1 MGDIDISNGGIFC
14 HKNGTEDCGTG
25 KPENLTILFKQKN
38 QSEVNKLVCN
48 REDNNGGVALK
59 NNITYAN
66 FSYPIDN
73 NFLPGHSFLI
83 DNTSDDPTRKF
94 GAFIYGPKT
103 TFISVTPNSN
113 WVQIT
118 NEEEGSNSGM
128 VITSRGSYGY
138 IKNTIGNS
146 VDDKIT
152 NLILN
157 SDLKLIP
164 YGGLRE
170 SNLFSNIEVIGVG
183 ERVNDLP
190 FGTQFNSSTNNV
202 FLLFDN
208 STGNYHLRSFQT
220 ININRLNNQNMMY
233 SYPGHF
239 AILNPKN
246 ENNDINLGSNLTD
259 YNFAKL
265 WLDAFNI
272 KVQSLNKETIRNFT
286 GAAGVKNL
294 CFDATGD
301 KTWEF
306 SNIFI
311 DKIKEW
317 HGNEFNWGIK
327 YYRGKSI
334 ILWDT
339 LRDFQ

>member
-1 MGDIDISNGGIFC
+1 
-14 HKNGTEDCGTG
+14 
-25 KPENLTILFKQKN
+25 
-38 QSEVNKLVCN
+38 
-48 REDNNGGVALK
+48 
-59 NNITYAN
+59 
-66 FSYPIDN
+66 
-73 NFLPGHSFLI
+73 
-83 DNTSDDPTRKF
+83 
-94 GAFIYGPKT
+94 
-103 TFISVTPNSN
+103 
-113 WVQIT
+113 
-118 NEEEGSNSGM
+118 M

-170 SNLFSNIEVIGVG
+170 SNLFNNIEVIGVG

-246 ENNDINLGSNLTD
+246 EKMI
-259 YNFAKL
+259 
-265 WLDAFNI
+265 
-272 KVQSLNKETIRNFT
+272 
-286 GAAGVKNL
+286 
-294 CFDATGD
+294 
-301 KTWEF
+301 
-306 SNIFI
+306 
-311 DKIKEW
+311 
-317 HGNEFNWGIK
+317 
-327 YYRGKSI
+327 SI
-334 ILWDT
+334 
-339 LRDFQ
+339 